1 MAYVKVRVVRKSLGQ
16 ECPCRFDPGPRYK
29 SLITNIVIRLFLL
42 NIIYYYKISLI
53 MITITEQYIKDYK
66 DKLDKIAKS
75 FDLDKQEIIVEELT
89 IKVSAP
95 DFWDDFEN
103 ATTITKELNTAKE
116 KIKDVSHINMLIDDL
131 ETALMYY
138 KEFEG
143 NDEEELVNLA
153 NDELI
158 KEFKIFENKYR
169 FIDPTDSLG
178 AVLDINAGAGGTEA
192 NDWANMLFRM
202 YDMWAKSNGYKFK
215 ILYYSEGDKVGIK
228 NVSIEITGNNAYG
241 TLKGETGVH
250 RLVRVS
256 PYNAQGKRMTSFAA
270 VSVVPLVD
278 NSIKVEIDESKLTI
292 DTFRSSGAGGQNVN
306 KVESGV
312 RVNYMYT
319 DPDTGE
325 TEKIQVANTETRDQP
340 KNKERA
346 MQILKSILYKKALDK
361 QLAKKKEIEDAK
373 LKNEW
378 GAQIRSYVFDDKR
391 VKDHRTGYQTTDV
404 DSVMNGNL
412 NGFIE
417 SYNNWIIEQENNK
430 L

>member
-1 MAYVKVRVVRKSLGQ
+1 
-16 ECPCRFDPGPRYK
+16 
-29 SLITNIVIRLFLL
+29 
-42 NIIYYYKISLI
+42 

-66 DKLDKIAKS
+66 VKLDKIAKS
-75 FDLDKQEIIVEELT
+75 FDLDKQKIIVEELS

-116 KIKDVSHINMLIDDL
+116 KIKDVSHIHMLIDDL

-143 NDEEELVNLA
+143 KDEEELVNLA
-153 NDELI
+153 NAELI

>member
-1 MAYVKVRVVRKSLGQ
+1 
-16 ECPCRFDPGPRYK
+16 
-29 SLITNIVIRLFLL
+29 
-42 NIIYYYKISLI
+42 
-53 MITITEQYIKDYK
+53 MITITEQYIKEYK

-75 FDLDKQEIIVEELT
+75 FDLDKQKIIVEELT

-116 KIKDVSHINMLIDDL
+116 KIKDVSHIHILIDDL
-131 ETALMYY
+131 ETSLIYY

-143 NDEEELVNLA
+143 KDEEELVNLA

>member
-1 MAYVKVRVVRKSLGQ
+1 
-16 ECPCRFDPGPRYK
+16 
-29 SLITNIVIRLFLL
+29 
-42 NIIYYYKISLI
+42 
-53 MITITEQYIKDYK
+53 MITITEQYLKDYK

-75 FDLDKQEIIVEELT
+75 FDLDKQKIIVEELT

-116 KIKDVSHINMLIDDL
+116 KIKDVEYIHKLIDEL
-131 ETALMYY
+131 ENSLIYY
-138 KEFEG
+138 KEFG
-143 NDEEELVNLA
+143 DEEAFVNLA

-169 FIDPTDSLG
+169 FVDPTDSLG

-278 NSIKVEIDESKLTI
+278 NSIKIEIDESKLTI

-319 DPDTGE
+319 DPDTCE

>member
-1 MAYVKVRVVRKSLGQ
+1 
-16 ECPCRFDPGPRYK
+16 
-29 SLITNIVIRLFLL
+29 
-42 NIIYYYKISLI
+42 

-66 DKLDKIAKS
+66 VKLDKIAKS
-75 FDLDKQEIIVEELT
+75 FDLDKQKIIVEELT

-143 NDEEELVNLA
+143 KDEEELVNLA
-153 NDELI
+153 NAELI

-325 TEKIQVANTETRDQP
+325 TEKIQVANTETKKKK

>member
-1 MAYVKVRVVRKSLGQ
+1 
-16 ECPCRFDPGPRYK
+16 
-29 SLITNIVIRLFLL
+29 
-42 NIIYYYKISLI
+42 

-75 FDLDKQEIIVEELT
+75 FDLDKQKIIVEELSV
-89 IKVSAP
+89 KVSAP

-103 ATTITKELNTAKE
+103 ATTITKELNTARE
-116 KIKDVSHINMLIDDL
+116 KIKDVSHIHMLIDDL
-131 ETALMYY
+131 ETSLIYY

-143 NDEEELVNLA
+143 KDEEELVNLA
-153 NDELI
+153 NAELVE
-158 KEFKIFENKYR
+158 EFKVFENKYR
-169 FIDPTDSLG
+169 FVDPTDSLG

-202 YDMWAKSNGYKFK
+202 YDMWTKSNGYKFK
-215 ILYYSEGDKVGIK
+215 VLYYSEGDKVGIK

-278 NSIKVEIDESKLTI
+278 NSINIEIDESKLTI

>member
-1 MAYVKVRVVRKSLGQ
+1 
-16 ECPCRFDPGPRYK
+16 
-29 SLITNIVIRLFLL
+29 
-42 NIIYYYKISLI
+42 

-66 DKLDKIAKS
+66 DKLDKISKS
-75 FDLDKQEIIVEELT
+75 FDLDKQKIIVEELT

-143 NDEEELVNLA
+143 KDEEELVNLA
-153 NDELI
+153 NAELI

>member
-1 MAYVKVRVVRKSLGQ
+1 
-16 ECPCRFDPGPRYK
+16 
-29 SLITNIVIRLFLL
+29 
-42 NIIYYYKISLI
+42 
-53 MITITEQYIKDYK
+53 MITITEQYLKDYK

-75 FDLDKQEIIVEELT
+75 FDLDKQKIIVEELT

-153 NDELI
+153 NAELI

-278 NSIKVEIDESKLTI
+278 NSIKIEIDESKLTI

>member
-1 MAYVKVRVVRKSLGQ
+1 
-16 ECPCRFDPGPRYK
+16 
-29 SLITNIVIRLFLL
+29 
-42 NIIYYYKISLI
+42 

-75 FDLDKQEIIVEELT
+75 FDLDKQKIIVEELS

-153 NDELI
+153 NAELI
-158 KEFKIFENKYR
+158 KEFKIFDNKYR
-169 FIDPTDSLG
+169 FVDPTDSLG

>member
-1 MAYVKVRVVRKSLGQ
+1 
-16 ECPCRFDPGPRYK
+16 
-29 SLITNIVIRLFLL
+29 
-42 NIIYYYKISLI
+42 

-66 DKLDKIAKS
+66 DKLNKIAKS
-75 FDLDKQEIIVEELT
+75 FDLDKQKIIVEELS

-143 NDEEELVNLA
+143 KDEEELVNLA

-169 FIDPTDSLG
+169 FVDPTDSLG

-192 NDWANMLFRM
+192 NDWANMLYRM

>member
-1 MAYVKVRVVRKSLGQ
+1 
-16 ECPCRFDPGPRYK
+16 
-29 SLITNIVIRLFLL
+29 
-42 NIIYYYKISLI
+42 

-75 FDLDKQEIIVEELT
+75 FDLDKQKIIVEELS

-95 DFWDDFEN
+95 DFWDDFGN

-143 NDEEELVNLA
+143 KDEEELVNLA

-169 FIDPTDSLG
+169 FVDPTDSLG

-312 RVNYMYT
+312 RLNYMYT

>member
-1 MAYVKVRVVRKSLGQ
+1 
-16 ECPCRFDPGPRYK
+16 
-29 SLITNIVIRLFLL
+29 
-42 NIIYYYKISLI
+42 

-66 DKLDKIAKS
+66 VKLDKIAKS
-75 FDLDKQEIIVEELT
+75 FDLDKQKIIVEELT

-143 NDEEELVNLA
+143 KDEEELVNLA
-153 NDELI
+153 NAELI

-169 FIDPTDSLG
+169 FVDPTDSLG

>member
-1 MAYVKVRVVRKSLGQ
+1 
-16 ECPCRFDPGPRYK
+16 
-29 SLITNIVIRLFLL
+29 
-42 NIIYYYKISLI
+42 

-66 DKLDKIAKS
+66 VKLDKIAKS
-75 FDLDKQEIIVEELT
+75 FDLDKQKIIVEELS

-95 DFWDDFEN
+95 NFWDDFEN

-153 NDELI
+153 NAELI

>member
-1 MAYVKVRVVRKSLGQ
+1 
-16 ECPCRFDPGPRYK
+16 
-29 SLITNIVIRLFLL
+29 
-42 NIIYYYKISLI
+42 

-66 DKLDKIAKS
+66 DKLDKITKS
-75 FDLDKQEIIVEELT
+75 FDLDKQKIIVEELT

-131 ETALMYY
+131 ETSLIYY

-143 NDEEELVNLA
+143 KDEEELVNLA

>member
-1 MAYVKVRVVRKSLGQ
+1 
-16 ECPCRFDPGPRYK
+16 
-29 SLITNIVIRLFLL
+29 
-42 NIIYYYKISLI
+42 

-75 FDLDKQEIIVEELT
+75 FDLDKQKIIVEELS

-143 NDEEELVNLA
+143 KDEEELVNLA

-158 KEFKIFENKYR
+158 KEFKIFESKYR
-169 FIDPTDSLG
+169 FVDPTDSLG

>member
-1 MAYVKVRVVRKSLGQ
+1 
-16 ECPCRFDPGPRYK
+16 
-29 SLITNIVIRLFLL
+29 
-42 NIIYYYKISLI
+42 
-53 MITITEQYIKDYK
+53 MITITVQYIKDYK

-75 FDLDKQEIIVEELT
+75 FDLDKQKIIVEELS

-153 NDELI
+153 NAELI
-158 KEFKIFENKYR
+158 KEFKIFDNKYR
-169 FIDPTDSLG
+169 FVDPTDSLG

>member
-1 MAYVKVRVVRKSLGQ
+1 
-16 ECPCRFDPGPRYK
+16 
-29 SLITNIVIRLFLL
+29 
-42 NIIYYYKISLI
+42 

-75 FDLDKQEIIVEELT
+75 FDLDKQKIIVEELSV
-89 IKVSAP
+89 KVSAP

-103 ATTITKELNTAKE
+103 ATTITKELNTARE

-143 NDEEELVNLA
+143 KDEEELVNLA
-153 NDELI
+153 NTELVE
-158 KEFKIFENKYR
+158 KFKVFENKYR
-169 FIDPTDSLG
+169 FVDPTDSLG

-278 NSIKVEIDESKLTI
+278 NSINIEIDESKLTI

>member
-1 MAYVKVRVVRKSLGQ
+1 
-16 ECPCRFDPGPRYK
+16 
-29 SLITNIVIRLFLL
+29 
-42 NIIYYYKISLI
+42 

-75 FDLDKQEIIVEELT
+75 FDLDKQKIIVEELT

-116 KIKDVSHINMLIDDL
+116 KIKDVSNINMLIDDL

-325 TEKIQVANTETRDQP
+325 IEKIQVANTETRDQP

>member
-1 MAYVKVRVVRKSLGQ
+1 
-16 ECPCRFDPGPRYK
+16 
-29 SLITNIVIRLFLL
+29 
-42 NIIYYYKISLI
+42 

-75 FDLDKQEIIVEELT
+75 FDLDKQKIIVEELS

-153 NDELI
+153 NAELI

>member
-1 MAYVKVRVVRKSLGQ
+1 
-16 ECPCRFDPGPRYK
+16 
-29 SLITNIVIRLFLL
+29 
-42 NIIYYYKISLI
+42 

-75 FDLDKQEIIVEELT
+75 FDLDKQKIIVEELS

-95 DFWDDFEN
+95 DFWNNFEN

-143 NDEEELVNLA
+143 KDEEELVNLA

-169 FIDPTDSLG
+169 FVDPTDSLG

>member
-1 MAYVKVRVVRKSLGQ
+1 
-16 ECPCRFDPGPRYK
+16 
-29 SLITNIVIRLFLL
+29 
-42 NIIYYYKISLI
+42 

-75 FDLDKQEIIVEELT
+75 FDLDKQKIIVEELT

-103 ATTITKELNTAKE
+103 ATTITKKLNTAKE

-143 NDEEELVNLA
+143 KDEEELVNLA
-153 NDELI
+153 NAELI

-169 FIDPTDSLG
+169 FVDPTDSLG

>member
-1 MAYVKVRVVRKSLGQ
+1 
-16 ECPCRFDPGPRYK
+16 
-29 SLITNIVIRLFLL
+29 
-42 NIIYYYKISLI
+42 

-75 FDLDKQEIIVEELT
+75 FDLDKQKIIVEELT

-143 NDEEELVNLA
+143 KDEEELVNLA

-169 FIDPTDSLG
+169 FVDPTDSLG

-404 DSVMNGNL
+404 ESVMNGNL

>member
-1 MAYVKVRVVRKSLGQ
+1 
-16 ECPCRFDPGPRYK
+16 
-29 SLITNIVIRLFLL
+29 
-42 NIIYYYKISLI
+42 

-75 FDLDKQEIIVEELT
+75 FDLDKQKIIVEELT

-116 KIKDVSHINMLIDDL
+116 KIKDVSLINMLIDDL

-143 NDEEELVNLA
+143 KDEEELVNLA

-169 FIDPTDSLG
+169 FVDPTDSLG

-202 YDMWAKSNGYKFK
+202 YDMWTKSNGYKFK

-319 DPDTGE
+319 DPDTSE

>member
-1 MAYVKVRVVRKSLGQ
+1 
-16 ECPCRFDPGPRYK
+16 
-29 SLITNIVIRLFLL
+29 
-42 NIIYYYKISLI
+42 

-75 FDLDKQEIIVEELT
+75 FDLDKQKIIVEELT

-143 NDEEELVNLA
+143 KDEEELVNLA
-153 NDELI
+153 NNELI

-169 FIDPTDSLG
+169 FVDPTDSLG

>member
-1 MAYVKVRVVRKSLGQ
+1 
-16 ECPCRFDPGPRYK
+16 
-29 SLITNIVIRLFLL
+29 
-42 NIIYYYKISLI
+42 
-53 MITITEQYIKDYK
+53 MITITEQYIKEYK

-75 FDLDKQEIIVEELT
+75 FDLDKQKIIVEELT

-153 NDELI
+153 NAELI

>member
-1 MAYVKVRVVRKSLGQ
+1 
-16 ECPCRFDPGPRYK
+16 
-29 SLITNIVIRLFLL
+29 
-42 NIIYYYKISLI
+42 

-66 DKLDKIAKS
+66 DKLDKITKS
-75 FDLDKQEIIVEELT
+75 FDLDKQKIIVEELT

-143 NDEEELVNLA
+143 KDEEELVNLA
-153 NDELI
+153 NAELI

-192 NDWANMLFRM
+192 NDWANILFRM

-404 DSVMNGNL
+404 DSVINGNL
-412 NGFIE
+412 NRFIE

>member
-1 MAYVKVRVVRKSLGQ
+1 
-16 ECPCRFDPGPRYK
+16 
-29 SLITNIVIRLFLL
+29 
-42 NIIYYYKISLI
+42 

-143 NDEEELVNLA
+143 KDEEELVNLA
-153 NDELI
+153 NVELI

>member
-1 MAYVKVRVVRKSLGQ
+1 
-16 ECPCRFDPGPRYK
+16 
-29 SLITNIVIRLFLL
+29 
-42 NIIYYYKISLI
+42 

-75 FDLDKQEIIVEELT
+75 FDLDKQKIIVEELT

-116 KIKDVSHINMLIDDL
+116 KIKDVSHINMLIDEL

-143 NDEEELVNLA
+143 KDEEELVNLA
-153 NDELI
+153 NAELI

>member
-1 MAYVKVRVVRKSLGQ
+1 
-16 ECPCRFDPGPRYK
+16 
-29 SLITNIVIRLFLL
+29 
-42 NIIYYYKISLI
+42 

-153 NDELI
+153 NAELI

-361 QLAKKKEIEDAK
+361 QLAKKKEIEEAK

>member
-1 MAYVKVRVVRKSLGQ
+1 
-16 ECPCRFDPGPRYK
+16 
-29 SLITNIVIRLFLL
+29 
-42 NIIYYYKISLI
+42 

-75 FDLDKQEIIVEELT
+75 FDLDKQKIIVEELS

-95 DFWDDFEN
+95 DFWNDFEN

-116 KIKDVSHINMLIDDL
+116 KIKDVSLINMLIDDL

-143 NDEEELVNLA
+143 KDEEELVNLA

-169 FIDPTDSLG
+169 FVDPTDSLG

-319 DPDTGE
+319 DPDTSE

>member
-1 MAYVKVRVVRKSLGQ
+1 
-16 ECPCRFDPGPRYK
+16 
-29 SLITNIVIRLFLL
+29 
-42 NIIYYYKISLI
+42 
-53 MITITEQYIKDYK
+53 MITITEQYIKEYQK
-66 DKLDKIAKS
+66 KLDDISKS
-75 FDLDKQEIIVEELT
+75 FDLEKQHIIVEELS

-95 DFWDDFEN
+95 DFWDDFES
-103 ATTITKELNTAKE
+103 ATSITKELNTAKE
-116 KIKDVSHINMLIDDL
+116 KIDDVEHMKMLIDEL
-131 ETALMYY
+131 STALMYY

-143 NDEEELVNLA
+143 KDEEEYVNLA
-153 NDELI
+153 NSELI
-158 KEFKIFENKYR
+158 SEFSKFEDKYR
-169 FIDPTDSLG
+169 FVDPTDSLG

-202 YDMWAKSNGYKFK
+202 YEMWAKSNNYKFNV
-215 ILYYSEGDKVGIK
+215 LYYSEGDKVGIK

-250 RLVRVS
+250 RMVRVS

-278 NSIKVEIDESKLTI
+278 NSIKVEIDDSKLTI

-391 VKDHRTGYQTTDV
+391 VKDHRTDYQTTDV
-404 DSVMNGNL
+404 DSVMNGNI

-417 SYNNWIIEQENNK
+417 SYNNWIIEQENNR

>member
-1 MAYVKVRVVRKSLGQ
+1 
-16 ECPCRFDPGPRYK
+16 
-29 SLITNIVIRLFLL
+29 
-42 NIIYYYKISLI
+42 

-66 DKLDKIAKS
+66 VKLDKISKS
-75 FDLDKQEIIVEELT
+75 FDLDKQKIIVEELS

-95 DFWDDFEN
+95 DFWNDFEN

-143 NDEEELVNLA
+143 KDEEELVNLA

-169 FIDPTDSLG
+169 FVDPTDSLG

>member
-1 MAYVKVRVVRKSLGQ
+1 
-16 ECPCRFDPGPRYK
+16 
-29 SLITNIVIRLFLL
+29 
-42 NIIYYYKISLI
+42 

-75 FDLDKQEIIVEELT
+75 FNLDKQKIIVEELS

-116 KIKDVSHINMLIDDL
+116 KIKDVSHINMLIDEL

-143 NDEEELVNLA
+143 KDEEELVNIA

-215 ILYYSEGDKVGIK
+215 ILYYSECDKVGIK
-228 NVSIEITGNNAYG
+228 NASIEITGNNAYG

>member
-1 MAYVKVRVVRKSLGQ
+1 
-16 ECPCRFDPGPRYK
+16 
-29 SLITNIVIRLFLL
+29 
-42 NIIYYYKISLI
+42 

-66 DKLDKIAKS
+66 DKLNKIAKS
-75 FDLDKQEIIVEELT
+75 FDLDKQKIIVEELS

-143 NDEEELVNLA
+143 KDEEELVNLA

-169 FIDPTDSLG
+169 FVDPTDSLG

-192 NDWANMLFRM
+192 NDWANMLYRM

-417 SYNNWIIEQENNK
+417 SYNNWIIEPENNK

>member
-1 MAYVKVRVVRKSLGQ
+1 
-16 ECPCRFDPGPRYK
+16 
-29 SLITNIVIRLFLL
+29 
-42 NIIYYYKISLI
+42 

-75 FDLDKQEIIVEELT
+75 FDLDKQKIIVEELS

-95 DFWDDFEN
+95 DFWNDFEN

-116 KIKDVSHINMLIDDL
+116 KIKDVSHIHMLIDDL
-131 ETALMYY
+131 ETALIYY

-143 NDEEELVNLA
+143 KDEEELVNIA

-169 FIDPTDSLG
+169 FVDPTDSLG

-215 ILYYSEGDKVGIK
+215 ILYYSEDDKVGIK

>member
-1 MAYVKVRVVRKSLGQ
+1 MKLSD
-16 ECPCRFDPGPRYK
+16 FF
-29 SLITNIVIRLFLL
+29 FLL

-75 FDLDKQEIIVEELT
+75 FDLDKQKIIVEELT

-153 NDELI
+153 NAELI

>member
-1 MAYVKVRVVRKSLGQ
+1 
-16 ECPCRFDPGPRYK
+16 
-29 SLITNIVIRLFLL
+29 
-42 NIIYYYKISLI
+42 

-75 FDLDKQEIIVEELT
+75 FDLDKQKIIVEELT

-143 NDEEELVNLA
+143 KDEEELVNLA
-153 NDELI
+153 NAELI

-378 GAQIRSYVFDDKR
+378 GAQIRSYVFDDRR

>member
-1 MAYVKVRVVRKSLGQ
+1 
-16 ECPCRFDPGPRYK
+16 
-29 SLITNIVIRLFLL
+29 
-42 NIIYYYKISLI
+42 

-75 FDLDKQEIIVEELT
+75 FDLDKQKIIVEELS

-103 ATTITKELNTAKE
+103 ATNITKELNTAKE

-143 NDEEELVNLA
+143 KDEEELVNLA

-169 FIDPTDSLG
+169 FVDPTDSLG

>member
-1 MAYVKVRVVRKSLGQ
+1 
-16 ECPCRFDPGPRYK
+16 
-29 SLITNIVIRLFLL
+29 
-42 NIIYYYKISLI
+42 

-75 FDLDKQEIIVEELT
+75 FDLDKQKIIVEELT

-143 NDEEELVNLA
+143 KDEEELVNLA

>member
-1 MAYVKVRVVRKSLGQ
+1 
-16 ECPCRFDPGPRYK
+16 
-29 SLITNIVIRLFLL
+29 
-42 NIIYYYKISLI
+42 

-66 DKLDKIAKS
+66 DKLDKITKS
-75 FDLDKQEIIVEELT
+75 FDLDKQKIIVEELT

-143 NDEEELVNLA
+143 KDEEELVNLA
-153 NDELI
+153 NAELI